1 MEKDLKKFN
10 ENLEIKKDVSVY
22 EDEKGN
28 LLYIPTLQLVCSCE
42 YTELEEAKIKIAK
55 FNGEIKN
62 ESEFNKI
69 KTTKKVDKF
78 TETKKEKDRGTII
91 DKEVEAYQV
100 WFVRNGLKLA
110 QSYNNKEEALAYAKE
125 INNKILEI
133 QF

>member
-10 ENLEIKKDVSVY
+10 ENLEIKKNVSVY

-28 LLYIPTLQLVCSCE
+28 LLYMPTLQLICSCE
-42 YTELEEAKIKIAK
+42 YVELDEAKMKIAK
-55 FNGEIKN
+55 FNGEIQDEK
-62 ESEFNKI
+62 EFNKI
-69 KTTKKVDKF
+69 KTIKKVDKF

-100 WFVRNGLKLA
+100 WFVRNGLKLVQA
-110 QSYNNKEEALAYAKE
+110 YNDKEKALAYAKE
-125 INNKILEI
+125 INDKILEI

>member
-55 FNGEIKN
+55 FNGEIKDEN
-62 ESEFNKI
+62 EFNKI

-91 DKEVEAYQV
+91 DKEVDAYQV
-100 WFVRNGLKLA
+100 WFVRNGLKLVQA
-110 QSYNNKEEALAYAKE
+110 YNDKEEALAYAKE
-125 INNKILEI
+125 INDKILEI

>member
-55 FNGEIKN
+55 FNGEIKD

-69 KTTKKVDKF
+69 TTTKKVDKF

-100 WFVRNGLKLA
+100 WFVRNGLKLVQA
-110 QSYNNKEEALAYAKE
+110 YNNKEEALDYAKE
-125 INNKILEI
+125 TNNKILEI

>member
-28 LLYIPTLQLVCSCE
+28 LLYIPTLQLICSCE

-62 ESEFNKI
+62 ENEFNKI

-91 DKEVEAYQV
+91 DKEVEAYQI
-100 WFVRNGLKLA
+100 WFVRNGLKLV

>member
-10 ENLEIKKDVSVY
+10 KNLEIKKDVSVY

-55 FNGEIKN
+55 FNGEIKD

-100 WFVRNGLKLA
+100 WFVRNGLKLV